1 MHPATILLE
10 SQDKVSKVGK
20 ESEFFYFIG
29 FCCELFQSH
38 RMASQPYGVWNRV
51 FRIVLLSCFS
61 WNSWTDKIL
70 WLQNLQS
77 HQKTIAIKLC
87 LFGIHEMNCTQGF

>member
-1 MHPATILLE
+1 MHPATIFLE

-51 FRIVLLSCFS
+51 KAIANIALREDI
-61 WNSWTDKIL
+61 
-70 WLQNLQS
+70 LQNVIPT
-77 HQKTIAIKLC
+77 KC
-87 LFGIHEMNCTQGF
+87 

>member
-1 MHPATILLE
+1 MHPATIFLE

-20 ESEFFYFIG
+20 ESEFFYFVG

-51 FRIVLLSCFS
+51 KRLMPGNPL
-61 WNSWTDKIL
+61 
-70 WLQNLQS
+70 
-77 HQKTIAIKLC
+77 
-87 LFGIHEMNCTQGF
+87 E